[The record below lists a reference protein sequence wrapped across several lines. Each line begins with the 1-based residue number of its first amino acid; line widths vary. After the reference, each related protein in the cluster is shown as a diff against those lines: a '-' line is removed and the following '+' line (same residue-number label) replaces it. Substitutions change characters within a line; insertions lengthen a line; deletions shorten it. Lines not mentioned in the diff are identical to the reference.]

1 MLKELSIAVV
11 LTLVLSFGVGV
22 LFVRTIMEMI
32 ELMINGSTD
41 SGEEDIKG
49 ESVRT

>member
-1 MLKELSIAVV
+1 MLKEISIAVV

-32 ELMINGSTD
+32 ELIINGNMD
-41 SGEEDIKG
+41 SSEEDLKG
-49 ESVRT
+49 ERIRT